1 MLTALSIR
9 DFVIVERLDLEFA
22 AGFSALTGET
32 GAGKSILIDALAIAL
47 GDRAEPTLVR
57 AGAERAEVSA
67 EFDVS
72 ASPAA
77 RDWLAANEFAEAGD
91 ACLFRRTID
100 SGGRSRAFLNG
111 RAATAAQLR
120 ELGEMLLDIHG
131 QHAHQLL
138 LRRDNQR
145 RLLDSFAEAEALA
158 AEVARAFGRWK
169 NLEELRRNREQ
180 SAETSAREREQLAE
194 EIRDLESL
202 GFTAESWREQQE
214 EHRRLA
220 HARELT
226 DAAEGGIESLSD
238 AQVSA
243 EGLLE
248 GVLATLKE
256 AASLDPKLGEALRA
270 VESALIDTQEAAREL
285 RHYLHGLDL
294 DPARLDALDR
304 RLHDVLGLARKLR
317 IDPHDLPP
325 ALDARRER
333 LQSLGGE
340 DSLEALKRQE
350 GEAEQAYRAFAR
362 KLSAQRR
369 GASTRLSPR
378 VTESM
383 QALAMKGGAF
393 SVSLEPLAVPGPH
406 GLESVEFLVTA
417 NAGQPPG
424 PLAKVAS
431 GGELSRVSLAIQVL
445 MSGGASV
452 STLIFDEVDAG
463 IGGSV
468 AEIVGRLL
476 DRLGS
481 EHQVLCV
488 THLPQVAAWA
498 RHQFRVTKH
507 DTPRGA
513 AGEVE
518 PLDADERV
526 EEIARMLGGMKI
538 TEATRRHAAEMLG
551 AAATGRAGAKGRSR
565 SGARQG

>member
-22 AGFSALTGET
+22 PGYSALTGET

-67 EFDVS
+67 EFDVG

-77 RDWLAANEFAEAGD
+77 RDWLAANEFAETGD

-138 LRRDNQR
+138 LRRENQR
-145 RLLDSFAEAEALA
+145 SLLDAFAEAEDLA
-158 AEVARAFGRWK
+158 AEVAKAFGRWK
-169 NLEELRRNREQ
+169 NLEALRRNREQ
-180 SAETSAREREQLAE
+180 SAQTSARERELLAE
-194 EIRDLESL
+194 EIREIDSL
-202 GFTAESWREQQE
+202 GFSAQAWREQQD

-226 DAAEGGIESLSD
+226 DAAEGGIAALSD
-238 AQVSA
+238 AEISA

-248 GVLATLKE
+248 GVLSPLRD
-256 AASLDPKLGEALRA
+256 AAALDPKLGEALRA
-270 VESALIDTQEAAREL
+270 TDSALIDVQEAAREL
-285 RHYLHGLDL
+285 RHYLQWLDL
-294 DPARLDALDR
+294 DPARLDELDR
-304 RLHDVLGLARKLR
+304 RLRDVHGLARKLR
-317 IDPHDLPP
+317 IEPHDLPG
-325 ALDARRER
+325 ALETRRQRMQE
-333 LQSLGGE
+333 LGGE
-340 DSLEALKRQE
+340 DSLEALKSQ
-350 GEAEQAYRAFAR
+350 EAEAEKAFRAFAR
-362 KLSAQRR
+362 RLSAERR
-369 GASTRLSPR
+369 EAAARLAPE
-378 VTESM
+378 VTATM
-383 QALAMKGGAF
+383 QSLAMKGGAF
-393 SVSLEPLAVPGPH
+393 EVSLEPLATAGPY
-406 GLESVEFLVTA
+406 GLETVEFLVTA

-445 MSGGASV
+445 MSGSASV

-476 DRLGS
+476 NRLGS

-518 PLDADERV
+518 PLNADERV

-551 AAATGRAGAKGRSR
+551 VAATGRAGARGRSR
-565 SGARQG
+565 TGAR